1 MITYKKLYQP
11 DNIKE
16 NEIILDIETTGL
28 DSSCDQLVVLGTI
41 AYEDDKC
48 YIKQYFAED
57 DHEEKRLLE
66 IYTNLIVDKTII
78 NFNGDIF
85 DIPFLNNRLIA
96 NELFPVFP
104 DSYDILKEIS
114 SKRKFFVFES
124 MKLIDLEK
132 KIGIFRDDPSRYKV
146 ISKLT
151 DDIIKRDKPKPI
163 MIHNENDLIAT
174 EKLANIKDYFNDELS
189 TNLANNKITLNSS
202 WINNDIAKFVLTSEK
217 SFANSYFN
225 GPNYELRIEDDKID
239 INLQVLYGMFDENT
253 RGFVALNTFNLE
265 NFSTVDVDP
274 KLYIIKENYI
284 FNYKNILNLSKKII
298 ETHL

>member
-1 MITYKKLYQP
+1 MITYKKLYQA
-11 DNIKE
+11 DNLKE

-28 DSSCDQLVVLGTI
+28 DSSSDQLVLLGII
-41 AYEDDKC
+41 AYENEKC

-57 DHEEKRLLE
+57 NQEEKRLLE
-66 IYTNLIVDKTII
+66 IYLNLVVDKTII

-163 MIHNENDLIAT
+163 MVHNENDLIAT
-174 EKLANIKDYFNDELS
+174 EKLSNISDYFNEELS
-189 TNLANNKITLNSS
+189 INLSNNKITLNSS
-202 WINNDIAKFVLTSEK
+202 WINNDIGKFILTSEK
-217 SFANSYFN
+217 PFANSYFN
-225 GPNYELRIEDDKID
+225 GPNYELRIEEDKID

-253 RGFVALNTFNLE
+253 KGFVALNTFNLS
-265 NFSTVDVDP
+265 NKTNLNVDP
-274 KLYIIKENYI
+274 KLFVIKENYTY
-284 FNYKNILNLSKKII
+284 NYKNILNLSKKII

>member
-1 MITYKKLYQP
+1 
-11 DNIKE
+11 
-16 NEIILDIETTGL
+16 
-28 DSSCDQLVVLGTI
+28 
-41 AYEDDKC
+41 
-48 YIKQYFAED
+48 
-57 DHEEKRLLE
+57 
-66 IYTNLIVDKTII
+66 
-78 NFNGDIF
+78 
-85 DIPFLNNRLIA
+85 
-96 NELFPVFP
+96 
-104 DSYDILKEIS
+104 
-114 SKRKFFVFES
+114 
-124 MKLIDLEK
+124 
-132 KIGIFRDDPSRYKV
+132 
-146 ISKLT
+146 
-151 DDIIKRDKPKPI
+151 

-189 TNLANNKITLNSS
+189 TNLENNKITLNSS